1 MKGSPLD
8 DPKRL
13 AALRRLALLDSPPE
27 EALDHLTQAAAA
39 LLHAPVA
46 LCSIIAPDRQ
56 FFKSSFGLPEPFA
69 SKRQTP
75 LGYSFCQH
83 VVLGLKP
90 LIVPD
95 ARKDSKFK
103 ESPAVTKFQIVAYA
117 GMPLITPEGEAVGSF
132 CVIDTKPREWTAEE
146 MSILRELANM
156 TMREFQL
163 KDMTRQVMREHQ
175 ARKELTD
182 ALVEELAE
190 PLERMSFVLQASGP
204 DGRLAEGA
212 AEEAVEEVQRLK
224 IKLNDIIDVARLETG
239 RIEPE
244 MKPVNLRHL
253 LAICLARVERFAGE
267 KRIVIEA
274 KAPEDLPRVMGDP
287 TLLRRVIENL
297 LMHAIRF
304 TDIGSLVYLEA
315 SADDHNVRLSVSD
328 TGMGLTD
335 EVRMGIFEKVLP
347 ETPSGESTP
356 FSGLG
361 LTYCRAAIE
370 AHGGSIGVFSQ
381 EGVGT
386 TIWFSLPREVC

>member
-13 AALRRLALLDSPPE
+13 AALRRLALLDTPPE

-69 SKRQTP
+69 TKRQTP
-75 LGYSFCQH
+75 LSYSFCQH

-90 LIVPD
+90 LIIPD
-95 ARKDSKFK
+95 ARHDAKFK
-103 ESPAVTKFQIVAYA
+103 DSPAVTKFQIVAYA

-132 CVIDTKPREWTAEE
+132 CVIDTKPREWTTEE

-163 KDMTRQVMREHQ
+163 KDLTRQVVREHE

-182 ALVEELAE
+182 ALVEELAG
-190 PLERMSFVLQASGP
+190 PLERMSFVLQAAGP
-204 DGRLAEGA
+204 DGGLAEGA

-239 RIEPE
+239 RIEPDI
-244 MKPVNLRHL
+244 KPVNLRHL
-253 LAICLARVERFAGE
+253 FAICVARVEMFAAE

-274 KAPEDLPRVMGDP
+274 NLPETLPKVMGDA

-297 LMHAIRF
+297 LLHAIRF
-304 TDIGSLVYLEA
+304 TDIGSLVYLEG
-315 SADDHNVRLSVSD
+315 SEVGDEVRCSVSD
-328 TGMGLTD
+328 TGIGLSD
-335 EVRMGIFEKVLP
+335 DVRAGLFERVLP
-347 ETPSGESTP
+347 ETPSAESTP

-370 AHGGSIGVFSQ
+370 AHGGAIGVFSQ

-386 TIWFSLPREVC
+386 TIWFSLPKEVC